1 MSDEQHAP
9 AVGAAELQ
17 GLVQGGEAGIVT
29 NHAVPVG
36 DVEVGADPDRRTGGQ
51 VREGLDAGDLG
62 HAVLDRRQGRIGVE
76 ARGLAQRVREG
87 LAVQLRHAVSC
98 ARGLSGPS
106 IADGLLGGGLG
117 RGTLAAMPEDSPPP
131 PTPPLVSPPEG
142 AESEGALEAGQ
153 PGRKV
158 VIEVKDLVVRYD
170 EQVVLNGVSL
180 TVHEGEVMTIIGGSG
195 SGKST
200 VLKCILGILTPVSG
214 SVRLLGVDM
223 IHASEKEKEA
233 VYREIGMVYQSGA
246 LFGSMTVWENI
257 ALPLQ
262 QHTQLDPKIIDISVR
277 MKLGQVRLSG
287 FEKRL
292 PSQLSGGQVK
302 RVALARAIAMDPTV
316 LFCDEPSAG
325 LDPRIGRGID
335 DLIRSLNVAFNMA
348 VVVVTHEME
357 SVKVIADRI
366 LMLAPKPG
374 GAQVVFEG
382 TYEELACCADDE
394 VQAFVKR
401 SPLEEPRSE
410 ATEVLK
416 QLVGED

>member
-1 MSDEQHAP
+1 M
-9 AVGAAELQ
+9 AE
-17 GLVQGGEAGIVT
+17 
-29 NHAVPVG
+29 
-36 DVEVGADPDRRTGGQ
+36 DSSPDRAPT
-51 VREGLDAGDLG
+51 EPATDA
-62 HAVLDRRQGRIGVE
+62 
-76 ARGLAQRVREG
+76 
-87 LAVQLRHAVSC
+87 S
-98 ARGLSGPS
+98 
-106 IADGLLGGGLG
+106 
-117 RGTLAAMPEDSPPP
+117 
-131 PTPPLVSPPEG
+131 PEG
-142 AESEGALEAGQ
+142 AVRAGE
-153 PGRKV
+153 P
-158 VIEVKDLVVRYD
+158 VIEVRDLVVRYD
-170 EQVVLNGVSL
+170 EQVVLNGISFD
-180 TVHEGEVMTIIGGSG
+180 VHAGEVMTIIGGSG

-200 VLKCILGILTPVSG
+200 VLKCILGILKPVSG

-223 IHASEKEKEA
+223 IHATEREKEA

-246 LFGSMTVWENI
+246 LFGSMTVWDNV

-262 QHTQLDPKIIDISVR
+262 QHSELDPKIIDISVR

-292 PSQLSGGQVK
+292 PRQLSGGQVK

-357 SVKVIADRI
+357 SVKIIADRI
-366 LMLAPKPG
+366 IMLAPKPG
-374 GAQVVFEG
+374 GARVVFEG
-382 TYEELACCADDE
+382 TYEELACCSEDE
-394 VQAFVKR
+394 VQDFVNR
-401 SPLEEPRSE
+401 APLEEPRSE